1 MEEQKQKLIHMA
13 NSNALLYTNNKQLIS
28 ENNKMKTKLEL
39 DYNQLMEVKNKFLS
53 TMYPLLP
60 LTQEGKQKEEIDSL
74 QYIINIITNNLDQIQ
89 RRQDMLNEM
98 NNDISNKEKSLNAML
113 QNIKKRMMVK
123 KDLS

>member
-1 MEEQKQKLIHMA
+1 
-13 NSNALLYTNNKQLIS
+13 
-28 ENNKMKTKLEL
+28 
-39 DYNQLMEVKNKFLS
+39 MEVKNKFLS

-98 NNDISNKEKSLNAML
+98 NNDISNKEKSLNVML
-113 QNIKKRMMVK
+113 QNIKKRIMVK
-123 KDLS
+123 KEI